1 MVTAIAVQ
9 VVAVV
14 DAAVNQITELKK
26 MAASVAIFF
35 RKQLSIVGLETC

>member
-1 MVTAIAVQ
+1 MSLQNRVVTAIAVQ

-26 MAASVAIFF
+26 NGGFIGSLFF
-35 RKQLSIVGLETC
+35 LENN